1 MKKTYIIILLAF
13 LAIGSVQAQ
22 GTPASLG
29 YKPSSY
35 YTFSWNMT
43 FPMGDFH
50 DWVKEAGL
58 AGFDI
63 GGRYFINHSGL
74 AAGFNISWNRVAA
87 QYDNETYTVPDKG
100 IAITATNYRFTWM
113 VPFQAV
119 IAYHFNT
126 EKMISPYVGLGIGGD
141 YMEHHLMIQE
151 YDLYKERWDFSLT
164 PEVGAL
170 VKFGNYSSW
179 GGLVA
184 FNYKWT
190 TNKIEFYEK
199 ESTNLSM
206 LSLKVGIAYIIR

>member
-1 MKKTYIIILLAF
+1 MKRIFIIFTIMVFTASF
-13 LAIGSVQAQ
+13 AQ
-22 GTPASLG
+22 GQDKPTSSLG
-29 YKPSSY
+29 YTPHSY

-63 GGRYFINHSGL
+63 GGRYFIKGGL
-74 AAGFNISWNRVAA
+74 AAGFNVSWNRVAA
-87 QYDNETYTVPDKG
+87 EYNGETYTIPDKG

-119 IAYHFNT
+119 VAYHFMPD
-126 EKMISPYVGLGIGGD
+126 KIISPFVGLGIGGD

-151 YDLYKERWDFSLT
+151 YDIYKERWDFSLA

-170 VKFGNYSSW
+170 AKFGSYSNW
-179 GGLVA
+179 GALVS
-184 FNYKWT
+184 FSYKWT
-190 TNKIEFYEK
+190 TNQIDLYKETSKNLQMLNLKI
-199 ESTNLSM
+199 
-206 LSLKVGIAYIIR
+206 GIAYIIR